1 MAFAHPGGIGPLGGK
16 DIAVGGKLGA
26 PLGRIY
32 GPAARAGG
40 RAGRFIAVVYA
51 LLLALASPPR
61 PLRRPAC
68 PCPSGC
74 RSPCLRGRGRVRRR
88 RAGCRRRPSAP
99 P

>member
-1 MAFAHPGGIGPLGGK
+1 MPAKKQKALNSASTCRRRARCIRGCGADAAGERREARAHPGGIGPLGGK

-61 PLRRPAC
+61 PLRRP
-68 PCPSGC
+68 
-74 RSPCLRGRGRVRRR
+74 
-88 RAGCRRRPSAP
+88 
-99 P
+99 